1 MQGEAKDGWV
11 EENGTQGEGVRPGR
25 PGADLE
31 PGLRPRTTSESRR
44 QARKSPGTVPCLQDA
59 SVGLRSPGWPP
70 PRTLRPVTEGVLHA
84 RAPAL
89 SPAT

>member
-1 MQGEAKDGWV
+1 MKGEAKDGWV
-11 EENGTQGEGVRPGR
+11 EENGTQGEGVRPDR

-31 PGLRPRTTSESRR
+31 PGLRPRTPSESQR
-44 QARKSPGTVPCLQDA
+44 QARKSPGTVLCPQGA
-59 SVGLRSPGWPP
+59 SRGLRSPAWPP
-70 PRTLRPVTEGVLHA
+70 PGTLRPVAEGVPHA